1 LKTLYLAWQD
11 QSNRSWFPIGRLTS
25 DGATYRFVYVNG
37 AQEAQQQ
44 CGFQP
49 LWLFPD
55 LNRVYESP
63 ELFPLFTNRILRPS
77 RPDYPDFIQW
87 LNIPPEE
94 KDEITLLGRSGGQRA
109 TDSFEVFP
117 SPEPDNEG
125 FYHLYFFVHG
135 IRHRPPE
142 SQLRLQHLNSGDC
155 LLLMH
160 DFQNSHD
167 NRALMIRTED
177 GYNVGY
183 CPRYLL
189 DDVFELLRQLSGTE
203 QAVKVTVER
212 VNLPPTP
219 IQFRLLCKLTAA
231 WPEGFRPFAG
241 SIYQPIVESA
251 VVVSSAV

>member
-1 LKTLYLAWQD
+1 MKTLFLSWQD
-11 QSNRSWFPIGRLTS
+11 QSSRLWFPIGRLTF
-25 DGATYRFVYVNG
+25 DGSTYRFVYVKG
-37 AQEAQQQ
+37 AQEAQKQ
-44 CGFQP
+44 CGLEP

-55 LNRVYESP
+55 LDRVYESP
-63 ELFPLFTNRILRPS
+63 ELFPIFANRMLRRS

-87 LNIPPEE
+87 LNIPAEE

-135 IRHRPPE
+135 IRHRPAE
-142 SQLRLQHLNSGDC
+142 SQHRLERLNSGDS

-160 DFQNSHD
+160 DFQNPYD
-167 NRALMIRTED
+167 NRALLLRTDD

-189 DDVFELLRQLSGTE
+189 EDVFKLLRQTSGAE
-203 QAVKVTVER
+203 QTVNVTVER
-212 VNLPPTP
+212 VNLPPIP
-219 IQFRLLCKLTAA
+219 IQFRLLCKLKAP
-231 WPEGFRPFAG
+231 WPEGFQPFSG
-241 SIYQPIVESA
+241 SIYQPIESA
-251 VVVSSAV
+251 VAVPESA